1 MTDTTNAMIDTISN
15 NTTGGEQIDDGDGP
29 AFPYD
34 EPFDNGET
42 RHWLGMR
49 KREAAAI
56 ALCVP
61 DSGLAW
67 LDAMIVKARRLDY
80 AGQALAGLSAQATT
94 DWTPQEIAKDCIAYA
109 DALIAALA
117 KDRT

>member
-1 MTDTTNAMIDTISN
+1 MTDTTNAMTDTISN
-15 NTTGGEQIDDGDGP
+15 NTTSGEQIDDGGP
-29 AFPYD
+29 AFPFD
-34 EPFDNGET
+34 EPLDNGAGT

-67 LDAMIVKARRLDY
+67 LDTMIVEARRLDY
-80 AGQALAGLSAQATT
+80 AGQALIGVLS
-94 DWTPQEIAKDCIAYA
+94 KDFSSRPDERAHTVLLHA
-109 DALIAALA
+109 DALIAAIA